1 MTSVVDSKQQVCL
14 GSRSRREPMSTGMT
28 RILLVVLKDLDSSV
42 RAMDDFFWIFSQFGV
57 VEKLSSFTKNSKNQL
72 LVQFAGSSEAG
83 KALSYLN
90 GKILTIRNT
99 VNTELCSC
107 HMEIVPSFLKEL
119 NFKKLDSR
127 NCDYSELNSHLSK
140 TFPSTSL
147 IIAGGWTSCDFLWGN
162 CIGASG
168 WLYPMQDSEFRG
180 VIPPAKESL
189 LNNNS
194 GLPQGKAGDCV
205 KLSGLPEG
213 EFTAEQLFRVAGM
226 YGEIVSAKLMA
237 KRKGCAL
244 VQYTSKDAADR
255 AIEKLNGKTLFG
267 NAWVAVTSK
276 HANALHWNGAGT
288 ELQERM
294 CTLNN
299 IDRPTVPAAT
309 LVGAPSHYI
318 GLHVENESVDPIL
331 LLREAL
337 EEFNPAEVDCMLE
350 HSAIAGFDNKEDA
363 FNAIS
368 KLNGKLFNGE
378 KLSLYFIA
386 ANDYEEGTDEL
397 PSEEEEYWGRFDS
410 DDSFRIKT
418 TGGLYTASDSD
429 DTFDEREIEIQSR
442 QRTL

>member
-1 MTSVVDSKQQVCL
+1 MTTVSDKQQVCL

-42 RAMDDFFWIFSQFGV
+42 RAMEDFFWIFSQFGV

-72 LVQFAGSSEAG
+72 LIQFAGSSEAG

-90 GKILTIRNT
+90 GKVITIRNT
-99 VNTELCSC
+99 TNGELCSC

-127 NCDYSELNSHLSK
+127 NCDYSELNTHLSNS
-140 TFPSTSL
+140 FPSTSL
-147 IIAGGWTSCDFLWGN
+147 VIAGGWTCCDFLWGN
-162 CIGASG
+162 CIGTSG
-168 WLYPMQDSEFRG
+168 WLYPMQEAEFRG
-180 VIPPAKESL
+180 TIPPAKESL

-244 VQYTSKDAADR
+244 VQYTSKEAADV
-255 AIEKLNGKTLFG
+255 AIAKLNGKTIFG
-267 NAWVAVTSK
+267 NAWSAVTSK

-299 IDRPTVPAAT
+299 IDRPTVPSPE
-309 LVGAPSHYI
+309 LVGSPSHYI
-318 GLHVENESVDPIL
+318 GIRVEDESVDAVS

-337 EEFNPAEVDCMLE
+337 EGFNPAEVDCMME
-350 HSAIAGFDNKEDA
+350 HDAIAGFDNKEDA
-363 FNAIS
+363 FTAVS
-368 KLNGKLFNGE
+368 KLNGKVVNGV
-378 KLSLYFIA
+378 KLVLYFIA
-386 ANDYEEGTDEL
+386 ANDYEEVTEEL
-397 PSEEEEYWGRFDS
+397 PSEEEEEFWGRFNS

-418 TGGLYTASDSD
+418 TGGLCTPSDSD
-429 DTFDEREIEIQSR
+429 DAFDEMDIETR